1 MKKIIFS
8 LLGIAVIVII
18 AITSCQKT
26 DEVINSNLKKMNFES
41 YEKYGKIHNDFLSYF
56 KNEFVINPDITK
68 LSEGI
73 DYITQFYINYAMRLD
88 LSADEKDN
96 LIKSL
101 EDYKRFLYTPDL
113 YNELFVSEDSKGLYF
128 ETITQAYKL
137 GIIDDF
143 EFNSMNL
150 IGQKAKDNH
159 DGLISYEEL
168 KNIILQIKN
177 EWIAKGYSIDS
188 DKGHALAITLAISL
202 ASIEWWE
209 ENPDAFSDNQ
219 KNTKALPVWAATD
232 IVGAAVGATMS
243 AITSYATTGE
253 VNWSAVGINA
263 VSGAVMGST
272 GAIAKGGQW
281 LSSLFKK

>member
-8 LLGIAVIVII
+8 LLSIAVIVII

-26 DEVINSNLKKMNFES
+26 DEVINSNLKKMSFES

-73 DYITQFYINYAMRLD
+73 DYITQFYINFAMGLD
-88 LSADEKDN
+88 LSADEKN
-96 LIKSL
+96 TLIKSL

-113 YNELFVSEDSKGLYF
+113 YNELFVSEESKGLYF
-128 ETITQAYKL
+128 ESITQAHNL
-137 GIIDDF
+137 RIIDDF
-143 EFNSMNL
+143 EFNRMNL

-177 EWIAKGYSIDS
+177 EWIAQGYSIES
-188 DKGHALAITLAISL
+188 DKGNALAITLAISL

-209 ENPDAFSDNQ
+209 ENPDA
-219 KNTKALPVWAATD
+219 
-232 IVGAAVGATMS
+232 
-243 AITSYATTGE
+243 YGE
-253 VNWSAVGINA
+253 VI
-263 VSGAVMGST
+263 
-272 GAIAKGGQW
+272 I
-281 LSSLFKK
+281 KKTQKHYQYG

>member
-1 MKKIIFS
+1 MKKIFFN
-8 LLGIAVIVII
+8 LLGIAVIAII

-26 DEVINSNLKKMNFES
+26 DEVINSNLKKMSFES

-73 DYITQFYINYAMRLD
+73 DYITQFYINFAMGLD
-88 LSADEKDN
+88 LSADEKN
-96 LIKSL
+96 TLIKSL

-113 YNELFVSEDSKGLYF
+113 YNELFVSEESKGLYF
-128 ETITQAYKL
+128 ESITQAHNL

-177 EWIAKGYSIDS
+177 EWIAQGYSIES

-209 ENPDAFSDNQ
+209 ENPDAYDDNQ
-219 KNTKALPVWAATD
+219 KNTKALPAWAGAD
-232 IVGAAVGATMS
+232 IVGAGYGAAVS
-243 AITSYATTGE
+243 AISSYTTTGE
-253 VNWSAVGINA
+253 VNWEAVGIGA
-263 VSGAVMGST
+263 VSGAVSGST
-272 GAIAKGGQW
+272 GIIGKAGKW
-281 LSSLFKK
+281 LSNLFK

>member
-113 YNELFVSEDSKGLYF
+113 YNELFVSEESKGLYF
-128 ETITQAYKL
+128 ESITQAYKL

-177 EWIAKGYSIDS
+177 EWIAKGYSIES

>member
-1 MKKIIFS
+1 

-113 YNELFVSEDSKGLYF
+113 YNELFVSEESKGLYF
-128 ETITQAYKL
+128 ESITQAYKL

-177 EWIAKGYSIDS
+177 EWIAKGYSIES